1 MRFLP
6 ALYSLLLAAALML
19 SDLLTVVRVDACPD
33 ENLPALIGL
42 PLPYRTSIPWVNS
55 MSGVLYMKGLLVD
68 LAFWFLVSITIR
80 WGLLRAARNHPRTQR
95 IVHNALAI
103 VAAVSAVVMVL
114 FLGAIEWHLEW
125 SPDLPFQCP
134 AWSLKCLV
142 GI

>member
-6 ALYSLLLAAALML
+6 ALYALLLAAALML

-33 ENLPALIGL
+33 ENLPSLIGL

-80 WGLLRAARNHPRTQR
+80 WGLLRAARNHPRTKR
-95 IVHNALAI
+95 IVRTSLAI
-103 VAAVSAVVMVL
+103 VSGASAVFVML
-114 FLGAIEWHLEW
+114 FLGVIEWHLEW

>member
-6 ALYSLLLAAALML
+6 ALYSLLLAAALMF
-19 SDLLTVVRVDACPD
+19 SDLITVVRVDACPD

-55 MSGVLYMKGLLVD
+55 MSGVLYLKGLLVD
-68 LAFWFLVSITIR
+68 LAFWLLVSITIR

-95 IVHNALAI
+95 IGHNALAI
-103 VAAVSAVVMVL
+103 VAVVSAVVMVL

>member
-6 ALYSLLLAAALML
+6 ALYALLLAAALVF
-19 SDLLTVVRVDACPD
+19 SDLITVVRVDACPD

-55 MSGVLYMKGLLVD
+55 MSGVLFMKGLLVD

-80 WGLLRAARNHPRTQR
+80 WGLLRAARNHPRTKR
-95 IVHNALAI
+95 IVHTALAI
-103 VAAVSAVVMVL
+103 VAVLSAVLMAL
-114 FLGAIEWHLEW
+114 FLGVIEWHLEW

-134 AWSLKCLV
+134 ELSLKCLV
-142 GI
+142 GA